1 MEIPN
6 VAPSPVLTGNRFQ
19 SQKSNVVIRARAPL
33 RLGLA
38 GGGSDVSPYCDEFG
52 GAILNVTI
60 DKFAHA
66 TVQTRDDGMV
76 CFRSADMNVEE
87 MFPADDVRRGDTR
100 LKLHYGVYRRMMDEF
115 NGGRN
120 IALSLWSEVEA
131 PTGSGLGSS
140 SSLVVSLVLALSQ
153 LLAVPLG
160 EYDLARLAFTI
171 EREDLGLAGGKQDQY
186 AAAFGGF
193 NFMEFYANNRVVV
206 NPLRIRP
213 DIHLELESSILL
225 VFTGHSRQ
233 SATIIDAQAKSIQS
247 GGKSLDAMHQLKREA
262 TEMKEAL
269 LFGNM
274 PAVGQVLQRGWE
286 AKKRTSSA
294 VSSPEV
300 EKLFDLAMANGAL
313 AGKLSGAG
321 GGGFAL
327 FLVEPALRSQV
338 ARLIEEQTNGKA
350 ETCRLII
357 EGATSWEYP
366 QWTD

>member
-1 MEIPN
+1 M
-6 VAPSPVLTGNRFQ
+6 ATGLMPASGRLLARRDG
-19 SQKSNVVIRARAPL
+19 VVIRARAPL

-38 GGGSDVSPYCDEFG
+38 GGGSDVSPYCDEYG

-60 DKFAHA
+60 DKFANA
-66 TVQTRDDGMV
+66 TVQSRSDGIV
-76 CFRSADMNVEE
+76 QFRSADMDFEE
-87 MFPADDVRRGDTR
+87 SFDVASVKPGDAR

-115 NGGRN
+115 NGGEN

-140 SSLVVSLVLALSQ
+140 SSLVVALVMALSQ
-153 LLAVPLG
+153 MLAVPLG
-160 EYDLARLAFTI
+160 EYDLARLAFSI

-193 NFMEFYANNRVVV
+193 NFMEFYAKNRVVV

-213 DIHLELESSILL
+213 DIHCELESSILL
-225 VFTGHSRQ
+225 VFTGQSRQ
-233 SATIIDAQAKSIQS
+233 SAKIIDAQAKSIQS
-247 GGKSLDAMHQLKREA
+247 GGKSLEAMHQLTREA
-262 TEMKEAL
+262 KEMKEAL

-274 PAVGQVLQRGWE
+274 PAVGEILQRGWE

-300 EKLFDLAMANGAL
+300 EELFDIAMRNGAL

-327 FLVEPALRSQV
+327 FLIEPALRSHV
-338 ARLIEEQTNGKA
+338 ARLIEERTSGKA

-366 QWTD
+366 QWSA